1 MNSIGEKLRAA
12 REAKR
17 LTIKDVVKDTNINPL
32 YIDALEE
39 EDFDKFPSETYII
52 GFLRSY
58 TEYLK
63 LDTDEIIQAYKGYKI
78 GESITPIE
86 ELTKP
91 TKPSFLSCPL
101 LMSMPITIPPNVK
114 LSIGN
119 LDELVRSIAPINS
132 TSPLLHKKVMILIEL
147 IE

>member
-1 MNSIGEKLRAA
+1 MDSIGEKLRAA

-39 EDFDKFPSETYII
+39 EDFEKFPSETYII

-63 LDTDEIIQAYKGYKI
+63 LDTDEIIQSYKGVF
-78 GESITPIE
+78 T
-86 ELTKP
+86 
-91 TKPSFLSCPL
+91 
-101 LMSMPITIPPNVK
+101 N
-114 LSIGN
+114 
-119 LDELVRSIAPINS
+119 
-132 TSPLLHKKVMILIEL
+132 KK
-147 IE
+147 